1 MPEYYYQNKPL
12 SAYSLWELGL
22 VEKDIQAALAR
33 REEASKH
40 PKFNVDRMKDG
51 KKILK
56 MPFPPPNVEFLK
68 LKDAIE
74 AEIKNRQE
82 LQAQKVNT
90 NV

>member
-1 MPEYYYQNKPL
+1 MPEYFYQGTPL
-12 SAYSLWELGL
+12 SAISLWDLGL
-22 VEKDIQAALAR
+22 IEKGIKEALAR

-40 PKFNVDRMKDG
+40 PKFNMDRKENG
-51 KKILK
+51 RTIKKI
-56 MPFPPPNVEFLK
+56 PFPQPNVEFLK